1 MNAISEWL
9 KTFLLL
15 YFFLTLILYLV
26 PKESYRK
33 YLKFAIKTILLLVL
47 FLPLLNRIN
56 KGEDFFSLVEELE
69 DYKQEKDWM
78 QTDRLEELQDGYV
91 KERSEYYETHFGE
104 SE

>member
-15 YFFLTLILYLV
+15 YFFLTLVLYLV

-33 YLKFAIKTILLLVL
+33 YLKFAIKTVLLLVL
-47 FLPLLNRIN
+47 FLPLLNRIG
-56 KGEDFFSLVEELE
+56 KGEELINLIKEIEAYRQEE
-69 DYKQEKDWM
+69 DWQQQERMGD
-78 QTDRLEELQDGYV
+78 LQSEYIE
-91 KERSEYYETHFGE
+91 ERSEYYKAHFGE